1 MMSVSKTLLILLAAF
16 LSACSLNDTYQGDGA
31 LIAQL
36 SGEDSNASQI
46 LNDIWALETMAG
58 EALVLGRS
66 QRPRLE
72 IHLREMTLN
81 GHDGCNNFFG
91 GIDFIDNK
99 TITFGPVGSTRMYC
113 QPMDFADRFNQQFSR
128 IKTYELNGL
137 RLKFLDAQGEEL
149 LQFVKID

>member
-1 MMSVSKTLLILLAAF
+1 MNVSKAFLILLTAF
-16 LSACSLNDTYQGDGA
+16 LSACSLNDTYQGDDA

-36 SGEDSNASQI
+36 VGDDSNASHI
-46 LNDIWALETMAG
+46 LNDIWALESMAG
-58 EALVLGRS
+58 EALVLDNS
-66 QRPRLE
+66 QRPQLE

-91 GIDFIDNK
+91 SIEFIDNK
-99 TITFGPVGSTRMYC
+99 SIIFGPVGSTRMYC
-113 QPMDFADRFNQQFSR
+113 QPMDIADRFNQQFSR